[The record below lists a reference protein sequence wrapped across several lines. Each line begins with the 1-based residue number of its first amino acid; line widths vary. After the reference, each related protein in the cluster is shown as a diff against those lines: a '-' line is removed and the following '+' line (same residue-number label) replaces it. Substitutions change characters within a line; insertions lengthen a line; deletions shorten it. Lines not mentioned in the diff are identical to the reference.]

1 MSEQL
6 TIEGIIS
13 NIKYR
18 NDENGYT
25 VFSVIEDEDAD
36 EEYICVGYLP
46 SIAGGENV
54 CITGS
59 VTVHPIYGE
68 QLMVESCIQT
78 VPSDERGIE
87 RYLGSGAVKG
97 VGKVTARNIV
107 KKFGKDSFKIISEHP
122 ERLAEV
128 RGISESKAMQI
139 GEIFHE
145 QAELRSTVM
154 FLQKY
159 GVTVSNALKIYKRYK
174 GAAADIVEKNPYV
187 LADEVFGI
195 GFATADRIARN
206 MGILPDSENR
216 IQAGIKY
223 VLSLAMNDGSVF
235 LPMNELLE
243 NTSRLLGIQQE
254 TIANLTTKLHIE
266 NHIYIERSGD
276 IPRVYLNFA
285 YYNESYTAKKLV
297 ELSHYKPK
305 SKLDY
310 DTEISCIETYN
321 SITFAPEQRRA
332 IKAAMTNGVMVIT
345 GGPGTG
351 KTTIINAIIALLKAE
366 DLTVE
371 LAAPTGKAAKRMS
384 LATGESAQ
392 TIHRLLGLS
401 YLDENSRKQSFE
413 HDEYNPID
421 ADVII
426 MDESSMIDINL
437 MTALLKAVAPG
448 TGLIIVGDAD
458 QLPSVGAG
466 NVLRDI
472 IASDTIPVICLK
484 EIFRQA
490 RESNIVVNAHRIN
503 NGKMPVMG
511 KDSKDFFFMLS
522 SDKDKLI
529 QTIVSLV
536 TSRLPKYLGCDGL
549 RDIQLLTPM
558 RKSPLGVE
566 NLNKVLQ
573 ACLNPPASGK
583 FERIHGSRTFR
594 MGDKVMQI
602 KNNYDISWKIIKKGN
617 VIDNG
622 LGIYNGDEGIITF
635 IDNTN
640 EYMEVLFDGEKTV
653 IYDFTQLDELELSYA
668 VTIHKSQGSEYKAVI
683 IPIHSGPPM
692 LLTRNLIYT
701 AVTRAK
707 ELVVLIGIP
716 EVLGSMIDN
725 NRESSRHTALAE
737 KIRYFYNI

>member
-1 MSEQL
+1 M
-6 TIEGIIS
+6 
-13 NIKYR
+13 
-18 NDENGYT
+18 
-25 VFSVIEDEDAD
+25 
-36 EEYICVGYLP
+36 
-46 SIAGGENV
+46 
-54 CITGS
+54 
-59 VTVHPIYGE
+59 
-68 QLMVESCIQT
+68 
-78 VPSDERGIE
+78 
-87 RYLGSGAVKG
+87 
-97 VGKVTARNIV
+97 
-107 KKFGKDSFKIISEHP
+107 
-122 ERLAEV
+122 
-128 RGISESKAMQI
+128 
-139 GEIFHE
+139 
-145 QAELRSTVM
+145 
-154 FLQKY
+154 
-159 GVTVSNALKIYKRYK
+159 
-174 GAAADIVEKNPYV
+174 
-187 LADEVFGI
+187 
-195 GFATADRIARN
+195 
-206 MGILPDSENR
+206 
-216 IQAGIKY
+216 
-223 VLSLAMNDGSVF
+223 
-235 LPMNELLE
+235 
-243 NTSRLLGIQQE
+243 
-254 TIANLTTKLHIE
+254 
-266 NHIYIERSGD
+266 
-276 IPRVYLNFA
+276 
-285 YYNESYTAKKLV
+285 
-297 ELSHYKPK
+297 
-305 SKLDY
+305 
-310 DTEISCIETYN
+310 
-321 SITFAPEQRRA
+321 
-332 IKAAMTNGVMVIT
+332 
-345 GGPGTG
+345 
-351 KTTIINAIIALLKAE
+351 
-366 DLTVE
+366 
-371 LAAPTGKAAKRMS
+371 
-384 LATGESAQ
+384 
-392 TIHRLLGLS
+392 
-401 YLDENSRKQSFE
+401 
-413 HDEYNPID
+413 
-421 ADVII
+421 
-426 MDESSMIDINL
+426 
-437 MTALLKAVAPG
+437 
-448 TGLIIVGDAD
+448 
-458 QLPSVGAG
+458 
-466 NVLRDI
+466 
-472 IASDTIPVICLK
+472 
-484 EIFRQA
+484 
-490 RESNIVVNAHRIN
+490 VNAHRIN